1 MYAVVFIVTLFLILI
16 TIPVLMDQF
25 SLQPET
31 IQPIPYIVLIQ
42 DYFVPGG
49 IMTIYRTIYGLAN
62 YVLPIMVVASWM
74 LTVSLLKTYSSR
86 ISYRRYDG
94 GKK

>member
-1 MYAVVFIVTLFLILI
+1 
-16 TIPVLMDQF
+16 MDQF

-49 IMTIYRTIYGLAN
+49 STIYSTIYGLAN